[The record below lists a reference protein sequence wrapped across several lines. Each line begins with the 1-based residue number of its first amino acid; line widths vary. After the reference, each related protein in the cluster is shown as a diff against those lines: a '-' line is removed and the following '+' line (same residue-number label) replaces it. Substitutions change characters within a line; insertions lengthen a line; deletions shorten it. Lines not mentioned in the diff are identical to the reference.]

1 MKIDREYSDRIRAKS
16 MVILDSLSDC
26 EEFEI
31 IAIAKEIKA
40 QAELSMERVRAVAI
54 RQADEAVHR
63 FQDIFP
69 MQYGSDSNP
78 IPTLE
83 IHGVLPSQN
92 IKPQKHSIEPKCQE
106 NWIKEVL
113 ADDGDEE

>member
-1 MKIDREYSDRIRAKS
+1 MKIDHEFSDKIRKEA
-16 MVILDSLSDC
+16 MVHLDLLSDF

-40 QAELSMERVRAVAI
+40 QAELSMERVRSVAI

-92 IKPQKHSIEPKCQE
+92 IKPQKHSTEPKCQE
-106 NWIKEVL
+106 KWINEVL
-113 ADDGDEE
+113 SDDDDAE

>member
-1 MKIDREYSDRIRAKS
+1 MKVDKEFSDRIRAKA

-54 RQADEAVHR
+54 RQADEAVQR
-63 FQDIFP
+63 FHGIFP
-69 MQYGSDSNP
+69 QSVVFESEMPMTGIAVTTNP
-78 IPTLE
+78 E
-83 IHGVLPSQN
+83 RQN
-92 IKPQKHSIEPKCQE
+92 KQSSEPKCQE
-106 NWIKEVL
+106 KWINEVL
-113 ADDGDEE
+113 QDGDEE